1 MEYLRVSIHFL
12 CATTLITEYGPTFMW
27 NAMVG
32 ITLNNTGYGGSV
44 SITLVVVIGYTQTNI
59 TKWAVKRIPGKLTP
73 KIDTSTFTLEP
84 RTYRIQA
91 FVTDAQKATLQTLS
105 TEPDCRCL
113 LTDNQLTDKYV
124 RPGII
129 TADIKSG
136 FDDYP
141 WVADIEMIAEDH

>member
-1 MEYLRVSIHFL
+1 M
-12 CATTLITEYGPTFMW
+12 T
-27 NAMVG
+27 G

-44 SITLVVVIGYTQTNI
+44 SITLYVIISYSQTNV
-59 TKWAVKRIPGKLTP
+59 TKWAVKRVPGKLTP
-73 KIDTSTFTLEP
+73 EIDTSTFVLEP
-84 RTYRIQA
+84 RSYKIQA
-91 FVTDAQKATLQTLS
+91 LVTNTQKATIQTLS

-129 TADIKSG
+129 TADTKSG

-141 WVADIEMIAEDH
+141 WVADIELIAEDH